1 MAQSAAAV
9 VAVVR
14 QRGQQRYGGVGS
26 SGVAAWAAAAWRR
39 GQQRCGGGGSG
50 MGSSGDSNNSF
61 VFFSVPFECYK
72 RIYNGTLTVVNE
84 SVTVANKSVTVVNKS
99 ATVR

>member
-14 QRGQQRYGGVGS
+14 QRGQQRYGGMGS

-61 VFFSVPFECYK
+61 LFFSVPFECYK
-72 RIYNGTLTVVNE
+72 RIYNGTVVNE